1 MKISAIKTRNM
12 ETENKKLNRKAS
24 GKNRKVSSLETSR
37 RKEALAAYLFLSP
50 ALLGFLA
57 FIVIPVIFVF
67 CISFTEWNMMKGF
80 SAMKFNGLA
89 NYLRAFKDDTFK
101 LAFRNNI
108 YLSVLSVPALVAISL
123 VFATIVNKFVYF
135 PNFIR
140 GIFFTP
146 YITTMTAVAVV
157 FISLFNSNYGP
168 INQLLRSLGVE
179 NPPNWLTNY
188 RYALIVIAIFWVWKL
203 IGYFMVIYLGALKNV
218 PKMYYE
224 AAEIDGA
231 NNIQK
236 FLHITMPAVSPTT
249 FFLLITGTIDSFKI
263 FAQVDVITQGGPG
276 GSTMVVIYYMYRR
289 AFQFYEM
296 GYAAAI
302 TWLFFIMV
310 FTVTIIQWIG
320 QKKWVKYDI

>member
-1 MKISAIKTRNM
+1 MKNNKPYKNKTYRK
-12 ETENKKLNRKAS
+12 NKSVTSLK
-24 GKNRKVSSLETSR
+24 SSK
-37 RKEALAAYLFLSP
+37 RKEAFTAYLFLSP
-50 ALLGFLA
+50 ALIGFLA

-67 CISFTEWNMMKGF
+67 FISFTEWNIMTGF
-80 SAMKFNGLA
+80 EGIKFTGLK
-89 NYLRAFKDDTFK
+89 NYIRAFKDDTFK
-101 LAFRNNI
+101 LAFKNNI
-108 YLSVLSVPALVAISL
+108 YLSVASVPVLVAISL

-157 FISLFNSNYGP
+157 FISLFNTNYGP
-168 INQLLRSLGVE
+168 INQMLRSFGME

-188 RYALIVIAIFWVWKL
+188 RYALIVIAIFWVWRL
-203 IGYFMVIYLGALKNV
+203 IGYFMVIYLGVLKNV

-224 AAEIDGA
+224 AADIDGA
-231 NNIQK
+231 SNMQK
-236 FLHITMPAVSPTT
+236 FFHITMPLVSPTT

-276 GSTMVVIYYMYRR
+276 GSTMVVIYYMYKR
-289 AFQFYEM
+289 AFEFYEM
-296 GYAAAI
+296 GYAGAI

-320 QKKWVKYDI
+320 QKKWVKYDT